1 MRKKPI
7 SKKHSSS
14 IPSNK
19 TNTTTYAR
27 EVDKIRPVST
37 TKYNTPSSAMSEM
50 DQDRSTLGQ
59 KTTMDT
65 VDLANAANIKTLMAK
80 LTGDRSSRLTSS

>member
-1 MRKKPI
+1 
-7 SKKHSSS
+7 
-14 IPSNK
+14 
-19 TNTTTYAR
+19 
-27 EVDKIRPVST
+27 
-37 TKYNTPSSAMSEM
+37 MSEM